1 MRTKMNNDTET
12 YYVVNERE
20 VVKQEILAKIREL
33 QDNSYMSDLNG
44 RIALQ
49 LIKTFIKYMDK
60 E

>member
-1 MRTKMNNDTET
+1 MSNDSHTVTE
-12 YYVVNERE
+12 YVVNERE